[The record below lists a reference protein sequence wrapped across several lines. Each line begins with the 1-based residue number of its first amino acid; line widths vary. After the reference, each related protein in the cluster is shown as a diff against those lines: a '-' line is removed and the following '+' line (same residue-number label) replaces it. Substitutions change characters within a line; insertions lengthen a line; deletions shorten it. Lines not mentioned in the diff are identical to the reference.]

1 MRRRECRADENARV
15 LRTVVVVAALL
26 CMAQARAQVA
36 GSATLLSDY
45 RFRGVSL
52 SDDQPSAQLSIDYD
66 QPASGWYAGGMMSTV
81 RTDSRNAVQL
91 LGYAGHARR
100 LSTDW
105 SWDAGVRYARFTGA
119 EPYAYAEAYA
129 GLSYRQLT
137 GRIYYAPDY
146 FGFGAAALYAEL
158 DGSHALARHWY
169 LFGHLGCLRHSGDV
183 ASDHT
188 SRFRTDV
195 RGGLGLALA
204 PWDIQLSWT
213 AVRGARGSDLAYDYP
228 ASAGVRRSA
237 WLLGVSYAW

>member
-36 GSATLLSDY
+36 GSATLVSDY

-81 RTDSRNAVQL
+81 RFDSRNAVQL

-100 LSTDW
+100 LSADW

-119 EPYAYAEAYA
+119 EPYAYAEA
-129 GLSYRQLT
+129 
-137 GRIYYAPDY
+137 
-146 FGFGAAALYAEL
+146 
-158 DGSHALARHWY
+158 
-169 LFGHLGCLRHSGDV
+169 
-183 ASDHT
+183 
-188 SRFRTDV
+188 
-195 RGGLGLALA
+195 
-204 PWDIQLSWT
+204 
-213 AVRGARGSDLAYDYP
+213 
-228 ASAGVRRSA
+228 
-237 WLLGVSYAW
+237 

>member
-1 MRRRECRADENARV
+1 M

-26 CMAQARAQVA
+26 CMAQAHAQVA
-36 GSATLLSDY
+36 ASATLASDY
-45 RFRGVSL
+45 QFRGVSL
-52 SDDQPSAQLSIDYD
+52 SDGQPSAQLSIDYD
-66 QPASGWYAGGMMSTV
+66 QPASGWYEGGMMSTV
-81 RTDSRNAVQL
+81 RADARDAVQL
-91 LGYAGHARR
+91 LGYAGYARR
-100 LSTDW
+100 LGADW
-105 SWDAGVRYARFTGA
+105 SWDAGVRYSRFTGA
-119 EPYAYAEAYA
+119 ESYAYTEAYA

-158 DGSHALARHWY
+158 DTSHALTQHWY
-169 LFGHLGCLRHSGDV
+169 LFGHVGCLRHGGDV

-188 SRFRTDV
+188 SRFRTDM

-213 AVRGARGSDLAYDYP
+213 AVRGARGYDLVYDYP
-228 ASAGVRRSA
+228 AGADVRRSA